1 MKYVVKGRDLKWAG
15 QRLKAGEEFTAETD
29 RDMKSAD
36 LLHKIGKAEPA
47 PEKRAVRK
55 VAETRAPER
64 KVQAEEAPAPA
75 PAPAPDAA
83 EPTPEADEKPARATR
98 AEPLSTADLPRYST
112 RRLKA
117 ED

>member
-29 RDMKSAD
+29 RDRKSAD

-55 VAETRAPER
+55 VAETKAPER
-64 KVQAEEAPAPA
+64 KVQAEEAPPPA
-75 PAPAPDAA
+75 PAAAA
-83 EPTPEADEKPARATR
+83 EPTPDADEKPARATR
-98 AEPLSTADLPRYST
+98 VEPLSTADLPRYST